1 MHILLPFVISSY
13 IDLGYYDWL
22 PQYQQQCSDS
32 NQSVHVITIIHV
44 THTITPG
51 GIEKRKGTPPKGD
64 ARTAL
69 GVGTSIKDVVD
80 DEETEKA

>member
-32 NQSVHVITIIHV
+32 NQSVRVHV

-51 GIEKRKGTPPKGD
+51 GIEKRKGMLPKGD